1 MVDELFVS
9 LGLDKDEWMED
20 IKRGESSLASFL
32 TCFEESISESEGRNF
47 VKSKVKLEGL
57 EKK

>member
-20 IKRGESSLASFL
+20 IKRGESSLASL
-32 TCFEESISESEGRNF
+32 ELELICIEG
-47 VKSKVKLEGL
+47 SKG
-57 EKK
+57 

>member
-9 LGLDKDEWMED
+9 LRLDKHEWIED

-32 TCFEESISESEGRNF
+32 ACIEDIMLKRNDKVCNDFLCIS
-47 VKSKVKLEGL
+47 
-57 EKK
+57 